1 MKGKIQQLCQAFP
14 DSINRNVENKTIDK
28 YNVEI
33 VLIGTYMGDI
43 SKGNLIFALLLLM
56 AFSLASAN
64 SETVATAPRNVSLS
78 GRIPQEEWNRTFR
91 GSSDDVGTFGQ
102 QTKDGG
108 YIITGY
114 TSSFGADAPYS
125 WLINPPTQRGSL
137 VDKDRFE
144 WGKRMG

>member
-14 DSINRNVENKTIDK
+14 DSINRRREN
-28 YNVEI
+28 
-33 VLIGTYMGDI
+33 
-43 SKGNLIFALLLLM
+43 
-56 AFSLASAN
+56 
-64 SETVATAPRNVSLS
+64 S

-125 WLINPPTQRGSL
+125 WIINPPTQRGSL